1 MRIGGPK
8 LDRVV
13 ALEPIGYEGGMC
25 EDVLVEGKFS

>member
-8 LDRVV
+8 LDEVV
-13 ALEPIGYEGGMC
+13 ALNQIGDAGGMC